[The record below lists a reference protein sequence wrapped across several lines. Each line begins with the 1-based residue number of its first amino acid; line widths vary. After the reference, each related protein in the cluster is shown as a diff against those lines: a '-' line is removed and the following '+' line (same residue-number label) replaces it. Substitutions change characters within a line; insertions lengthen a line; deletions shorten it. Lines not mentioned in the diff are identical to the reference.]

1 MFGQSLSDL
10 TFVLRVLLY
19 AKCVWKQ
26 GIGSR
31 SMFLQS
37 YPFCMLFKMWTDD
50 VDAFL
55 VHVDVAL
62 FGCLHIGVGA
72 LL

>member
-1 MFGQSLSDL
+1 
-10 TFVLRVLLY
+10 
-19 AKCVWKQ
+19 
-26 GIGSR
+26 
-31 SMFLQS
+31 MFLQS
-37 YPFCMLFKMWTDD
+37 YPFCMLFKIWTDD